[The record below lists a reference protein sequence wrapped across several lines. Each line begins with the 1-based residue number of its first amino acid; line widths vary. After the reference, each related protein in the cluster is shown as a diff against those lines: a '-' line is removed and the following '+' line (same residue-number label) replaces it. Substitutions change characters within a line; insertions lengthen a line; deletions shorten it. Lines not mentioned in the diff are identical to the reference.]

1 MRRITWFL
9 LLVFVF
15 AMPWEY
21 SLDLGSG
28 IGDIA
33 RLLGLAVL
41 FFAVPAILQK
51 RSMRT
56 PGPVQWVTLAIFLWF
71 CLSLFWSLNPDVT
84 LVKLRGYF
92 QELMIVWLLWEFV
105 STAHD
110 LRTILRTWLAGS
122 WVLAGL
128 TAFNFI
134 TATAADQIRFMPVG
148 QDPNDVARYLDLALP
163 LAAYLLI
170 AEDRWHW
177 RLHALG
183 YFPVAL
189 AAVILTA
196 SRAGVLVA
204 VIALVGSCLLLVAR
218 YPRGLA
224 AALLVLAA
232 LSAAFWFAIPAGTVG
247 RLGTTLAQL
256 NGGDLNQRANI
267 WQAGWTAFTEAPL
280 VGTGAGTFV
289 EAAELSPIDT
299 AHNTALSVAVEG
311 GLIALMLGTAVVV
324 CAALS
329 SRNARQPLRGA
340 LMTALAV
347 WLCLSMVGTTGESRK
362 TWLLFGVMALA
373 GRLCARDP
381 DPPAIAADTP
391 MRGPAI
397 AHPVQAV

>member
-1 MRRITWFL
+1 MRRITWVL
-9 LLVFVF
+9 LIAFVF

-21 SLDLGSG
+21 SLDFGPSA
-28 IGDIA
+28 GDIA

-41 FFAVPAILQK
+41 LFAIPSILQT
-51 RSMRT
+51 RSMRM
-56 PGPVQWVTLAIFLWF
+56 PGPVQWITLGVFAWF
-71 CLSLFWSLNPDVT
+71 CLTLFWSVNPDAT
-84 LVKLRGYF
+84 MIKLRGYF

-105 STAHD
+105 STAED
-110 LRTILRTWLAGS
+110 LRIILRTWLAGS

-128 TAFNFI
+128 TTFTFV
-134 TATAADQIRFMPVG
+134 TATAANRIRFMPIG

-163 LAAYLLI
+163 IAAYLLI

-183 YFPVAL
+183 YFPLAL

-204 VIALVGSCLLLVAR
+204 VIALMGSCLLLVMR
-218 YPRGLA
+218 YPRGFFASFLA
-224 AALLVLAA
+224 LGA
-232 LSAAFWFAIPAGTVG
+232 LSIGFLFTVPEGTIG
-247 RLGTTLAQL
+247 RIATTLAQL

-280 VGTGAGTFV
+280 TGTGAGTFV
-289 EAAELSPIDT
+289 EASGLSPIDT

-311 GLIALMLGTAVVV
+311 GLIALMLGTSI
-324 CAALS
+324 AAFALLS
-329 SRNARQPLRGA
+329 TWTARQPLRGA
-340 LMTALAV
+340 LLTAFAV

-373 GRLCARDP
+373 GRLCARPRDP
-381 DPPAIAADTP
+381 APVPAAVP
-391 MRGPAI
+391 MRATPTLGQPA
-397 AHPVQAV
+397 QA